1 MNNKIEAVI
10 FDVDGVLLD
19 SMPSLNALPSIVLQ
33 KLGIEP
39 EPNLGQTLFAETFE
53 TACEYMIKRY
63 NLKYSSEQLYEALMD
78 YQTDIYIN
86 EIMPKKYAKETLE
99 YLKQSGIPMV
109 IATSNERYLCEEAMK
124 KHGFYDYFSGIITSP
139 EVGNT
144 KEEPDIFY
152 AALELLGKPKQN
164 TVLFED
170 GLHAIITANNMGLPV
185 IGVFDQESS
194 HLQTE
199 IRKRANQYVTGLD
212 KWLDSPVA
220 KNLAF

>member
-19 SMPSLNALPSIVLQ
+19 SMPSLNAMPSIVLQ

-39 EPNLGQTLFAETFE
+39 DPNLGQRLFAETFE
-53 TACEYMIKRY
+53 TASEYMVKQY
-63 NLKYSSEQLYEALMD
+63 NLKHSPEQLYQALMD
-78 YQTDIYIN
+78 QQTDIYIN
-86 EIMPKKYAKETLE
+86 EIKPKKHAKETLE

-109 IATSNERYLCEEAMK
+109 IATSNERYLCEGAMK

-152 AALELLGKPKQN
+152 AALELLGKPEQN